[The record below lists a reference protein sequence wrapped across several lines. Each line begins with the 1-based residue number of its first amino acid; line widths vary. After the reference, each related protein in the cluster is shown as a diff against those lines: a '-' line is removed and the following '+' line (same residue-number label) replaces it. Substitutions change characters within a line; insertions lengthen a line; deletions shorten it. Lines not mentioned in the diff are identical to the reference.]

1 MTRTSSTSGQ
11 STVAPA
17 VRIGLALLLAFPAA
31 ALASHSPSRLERLVE
46 EEQFEQ
52 AYEYALEHR
61 AAHEGEPRF
70 DFYYGLAALQTG
82 DLKEGVFALERVL
95 ALEPGFDRAR
105 LELAR
110 GYFMLEDDRR
120 AKREFEI
127 VLAHDPPPNVRSHI
141 ESYLAALQRRADRY
155 ETTVTGFVE
164 LGGGHDTN
172 VNSATASDSVAILGG
187 LLDVVLDEDSREK
200 DDNFTRFEAR
210 ANVSH
215 PLSPGLNLV
224 AGAGLWNRWLDT
236 EDEFETGAV
245 DGTLGLMWRGA
256 KSRTLLT
263 TQAQR
268 FYLDGD
274 AYRELL
280 GVGASYRRDVSE
292 VFGFDLSG
300 RVSQLDYVDDD
311 TLDSTL
317 GVIDIGI
324 SRRLDHERRPV
335 ITAGLF
341 LGREEADE
349 DTATAQ
355 ANAERDIAGA
365 RAGLW
370 MILAP
375 SWTLQ
380 GSLEFR
386 RSEYAEENPLFLETR
401 ETDYYAASLSAD
413 WRPST
418 HWRAGPQLKYSNSD
432 STIEIYEY
440 ERTEVW
446 VRARYEFY

>member
-1 MTRTSSTSGQ
+1 M
-11 STVAPA
+11 P
-17 VRIGLALLLAFPAA
+17 ILLAFLLTLPAT
-31 ALASHSPSRLERLVE
+31 ALASHDPARLEKLVE
-46 EEQFEQ
+46 EGRFEQ
-52 AYEYALEHR
+52 AHEYALQYR
-61 AAHEGEPRF
+61 AEHEGELRF

-82 DLKEGVFALERVL
+82 DLEEGVFALERVL

-172 VNSATASDSVAILGG
+172 VNSATASDTVSILGG

-200 DDNFTRFEAR
+200 DDDFMRFEGR

-245 DGTLGLMWRGA
+245 DGMLGLMWRQPQ
-256 KSRTLLT
+256 SRFVVT

-280 GVGASYRRDVSE
+280 GLGANYRRDVSD
-292 VFGFDLSG
+292 VFGFDVSA
-300 RVSQLDYVDDD
+300 RVSELDFVDSD

-317 GVIDIGI
+317 GVLDAGI
-324 SRRLDHERRPV
+324 SRRFDHERRPV

-341 LGREEADE
+341 VGKEEADQ
-349 DTATAQ
+349 DTTTAQ
-355 ANAERDIAGA
+355 ANAERDIVGA

-375 SWTLQ
+375 SWSLQ
-380 GSLEFR
+380 GSLEYR
-386 RSEYAEENPLFLETR
+386 SSEYAEENPLFLETR

-418 HWRAGPQLKYSNSD
+418 NWRVGPQLKHSRSD
-432 STIEIYEY
+432 SNIEIYDY
-440 ERTEVW
+440 DRTEAW